1 MTKYGRMIA
10 EVVLNSHDHPTAE
23 EIYLALRQKGVNL
36 SMATVYNNLKSLT
49 EEGILQKLSMDGTSD
64 RFDQPSHHQHLVC
77 TRCGALA
84 DVYLRDLTDIIR
96 QDTQVE
102 PDAYDIRIA
111 YVCPKCRK
119 AMHEEKNEQGA

>member
-1 MTKYGRMIA
+1 MTKYGKMIA
-10 EVVLNSHDHPTAE
+10 QVVLSSHEHPTAE
-23 EIYLALRQKGVNL
+23 DIYQALHQQGVSL

-49 EEGILQKLSMDGTSD
+49 EEGILQKLSMDGASD

-77 TRCGALA
+77 SRCGELA

-102 PDAYDIRIA
+102 PNAYDIRIS

-119 AMHEEKNEQGA
+119 AM